1 MQGPLLPNAN
11 FYFGFKN
18 NLQATGFLWYPKNIQ
33 NLITALQGV
42 NQQLRLQYGSRITVT
57 GRFGKYY
64 FVCWA
69 NIILYIWQILFCMFG
84 KYYFVCWANIILY
97 VGQIL
102 FCMFGKYYF
111 VCLANIIL
119 YIWQI

>member
-1 MQGPLLPNAN
+1 MQGPLLPYGN

-84 KYYFVCWANIILY
+84 KYYFVCWANINIILY

-102 FCMFGKYYF
+102 FCMLGKYIF
-111 VCLANIIL
+111 LFFL
-119 YIWQI
+119 YICPI